1 MTKQIKNL
9 VLLIVL
15 GISQNLTGQI
25 SSELFKEMSYRNLG
39 AFRIGSWV
47 SDIAVPE
54 NPNPENQYTWYV
66 AQRAGGVWK
75 TVNNGNTF
83 SCISDD
89 LNTNS
94 IGCVEIAPTNPNLIW
109 IGTGEAY
116 SARSS
121 YAGNGVYKSLDG
133 GKTWED
139 MGLKDSHHINRIIIH
154 PDNPDIVY
162 VAAMGHLFSNN
173 EERGVFKTIN
183 GGRTWDKVLYINES
197 VGIIDLV
204 INRQNPDILFAAS
217 YDMSRSAWHFEAG
230 GSESRIFKTSDAGEN
245 WAVVNSGLPQGEL
258 GRIGIDIHRANPE
271 IIYAVIQN
279 LNPDPDYIP
288 NANQTFNEFTDNS
301 YDALIGGQVYK
312 SINGG
317 DSWKNISPEDIDVS
331 GKAAYSFNM
340 IYADPLDPD
349 VAYIIGAGMNY
360 TLDGGKTWPKGWKE
374 KTKFRSNFG
383 DNRCFW
389 IDPTN
394 SKHIMLGSDGGIYS
408 SWDTGEHM
416 HHYYHIPAGEVYHV
430 EVDDAKPYNIYIGLQ
445 DHETW
450 KSPVNNWNGSIG
462 LEDWVITGMWDG
474 MYTQVDHENN
484 RWLYFTT
491 QFGKHHREDQ
501 LTGTRWSISPIPPD
515 GSPRYRFT
523 WTTPIIISPHNSATL
538 YAGAQYLLRSP
549 DRGETWEEIS
559 PDLTNNDP
567 EKIAGKGHMM
577 HCTIT
582 SISESSIKPG
592 IIWVGTDDGHIH
604 MTTNHG
610 ASWTELND
618 VLALVGA
625 PSETWVSRV
634 LASKHSEGRAYVSKS
649 GYREDI
655 FKPFVYKTEDFGK
668 TWTVMTDGLPE
679 APVSIIF
686 EDQSN
691 EDLLYAGTD
700 VGVYVSFNRGDNW
713 ISLQQNMPIV
723 PVRDLL
729 IHPREK
735 DLVVGTY
742 GRGAWIMDVS
752 LFSEI
757 SSDMLNKE
765 IHLFDIQNKPQKN
778 YSDRRGWGNQ
788 QMMGDNHLRT
798 PNEPNGFEIY
808 YYLKN
813 DSKEEINLII
823 SDYTGKELVTRKVN
837 ATKGLHKLF
846 IDTSRLK
853 PDPYQITMK
862 TGNQT
867 ITKTARVLE
876 SPTWPVGRL

>member
-1 MTKQIKNL
+1 MTKQIKHL
-9 VLLIVL
+9 VLLIIL
-15 GISQNLTGQI
+15 GISQTLSGQI
-25 SSELFKEMSYRNLG
+25 SPELFTEMNYRNLG

-94 IGCVEIAPTNPNLIW
+94 IGCVEIAPSNPNLIW

-139 MGLKDSHHINRIIIH
+139 MGLKDSHHVNRIIIH

-162 VAAMGHLFSNN
+162 VAAMGHLFSDN

-183 GGRTWDKVLYINES
+183 GGKTWDKILYISEK

-230 GSESRIFKTSDAGEN
+230 GPESRIFKTSDAGEN

-258 GRIGIDIHRANPE
+258 GRIGIDIHRANPD

-279 LNPDPDYIP
+279 LNPDPDYIA

-317 DSWKNISPEDIDVS
+317 GSWKNISPEDIDVS

-360 TLDGGKTWPKGWKE
+360 TLNGGKTWPKGWRE

-389 IDPTN
+389 IDPAN

-462 LEDWVITGMWDG
+462 IEDWVITGMWDG
-474 MYTQVDHENN
+474 MYTQVNHENN

-515 GSPRYRFT
+515 GAPPYRFT

-538 YAGAQYLLRSP
+538 YAGAQCLLRSP

-567 EKIAGKGHMM
+567 DKIAGKGHMM

-618 VLALVGA
+618 VLAIVGA
-625 PSETWVSRV
+625 PTETWVSRV
-634 LASKHSEGRAYVSKS
+634 AASKHSEGRAYVCKS

-668 TWTVMTDGLPE
+668 TWTAITDGLPD
-679 APVSIIF
+679 APVSVIF

-700 VGVYVSFNRGDNW
+700 VGVYVSFNRGGNW

-757 SSDMLNKE
+757 SSDLLKKE

-788 QMMGDNHLRT
+788 QMKGDNHLRT

-823 SDYTGKELVTRKVN
+823 SDYTGKEVVDRKIN

-853 PDPYQITMK
+853 PDPYQITLK
-862 TGNQT
+862 TGDQT
-867 ITKTARVLE
+867 IIKTARVLE
-876 SPTWPVGRL
+876 SPTWPVGRI